1 MFVDYYQILEID
13 ISATQAEI
21 KSAFKKQAIKW
32 HPDRNIGI
40 NTTSKMQDINEAY
53 LILKDS
59 EARKRYDLEY
69 IRYKKYYSQRK
80 KETENRQKE
89 KYKQKEETNYNK
101 EPESEPQYDYQFN
114 DEILRNWMRNAR
126 KQAVNLA
133 IQTIK
138 EMGELSVTATKAAGS
153 KIIEWTLGYVVS
165 GFILFL
171 IVKACSSLF

>member
-13 ISATQAEI
+13 ISATSAEI
-21 KSAFKKQAIKW
+21 KIAFKKQAIKW

-59 EARKRYDLEY
+59 EARKRYDIEY
-69 IRYKKYYSQRK
+69 LRFKEYTSRK
-80 KETENRQKE
+80 KQES
-89 KYKQKEETNYNK
+89 KYKQKTETNYRK
-101 EPESEPQYDYQFN
+101 EKESEPHYEYQFN
-114 DEILRNWMRNAR
+114 DEILKNWMRNAR

-153 KIIEWTLGYVVS
+153 KIIEWTLGYIVS

-171 IVKACSSLF
+171 IVKACNSL

>member
-13 ISATQAEI
+13 ISATPTEI

-59 EARKRYDLEY
+59 EARKRYNAEY
-69 IRYKKYYSQRK
+69 IRYKEYYAQK
-80 KETENRQKE
+80 KQETGNRQKE
-89 KYKQKEETNYNK
+89 KYKQREETNYKK
-101 EPESEPQYDYQFN
+101 EQEREPQYNYQFN
-114 DEILRNWMRNAR
+114 DEILRNWMRNAK

-138 EMGELSVTATKAAGS
+138 EMGELSIEGTKAAGS
-153 KIIEWTLGYVVS
+153 KIIEWTLGYIVS

-171 IVKACSSLF
+171 IVKACSY